1 MQSRT
6 PTECAKVSTGLGQRG
21 VNRAWM
27 KLDENTEEIIQRIN
41 GLGHELKK
49 KRKEKKNAADC

>member
-1 MQSRT
+1 MQSPT
-6 PTECAKVSTGLGQRG
+6 PAECAKVSTGLGQRG

-27 KLDENTEEIIQRIN
+27 KLDGNTEEIIQRIN

-49 KRKEKKNAADC
+49 RKGKERKEK